1 MQKDISWKSVVK
13 ASILYAII
21 GLFLYYISMLIP
33 ILIKASTPETTTEIS
48 LFYINSLN
56 IFAIFLNLFIFL
68 GIFSLIFSMLFF
80 YSKKIRLKNL
90 NSSILLKFSILLVPP
105 AFFSLFLIGFKF
117 NVDASTFLPYFD
129 IHNIDNNMIDNFLF
143 FFLLHLGNFIVG
155 FFISNFLQYNNTS
168 SK

>member
-1 MQKDISWKSVVK
+1 MYLTKIHNIIILKHFKLKRYNVQKDISWKSVVK

-33 ILIKASTPETTTEIS
+33 ILINASTLENTTEIS
-48 LFYINSLN
+48 LFYINSLS

-68 GIFSLIFSMLFF
+68 GIYSLIFSTFFF

-90 NSSILLKFSILLVPP
+90 NSSI
-105 AFFSLFLIGFKF
+105 
-117 NVDASTFLPYFD
+117 
-129 IHNIDNNMIDNFLF
+129 DNNMVDNFLF

>member
-1 MQKDISWKSVVK
+1 VQKDISWKSVIK

-21 GLFLYYISMLIP
+21 GLFLYYISILIP
-33 ILIKASTPETTTEIS
+33 IFIDANPPETTTEIS
-48 LFYINSLN
+48 LFYINSLS

-80 YSKKIRLKNL
+80 YRKKIRLKNL
-90 NSSILLKFSILLVPP
+90 NSSILLKFSVLLVPP
-105 AFFSLFLIGFKF
+105 AFLPLFLICFEF
-117 NVDASTFLPYFD
+117 NVTSSTFLPYFD
-129 IHNIDNNMIDNFLF
+129 IHNIDNNVVDNFLF

-155 FFISNFLQYNNTS
+155 FLISNFLQYNNTS

>member
-1 MQKDISWKSVVK
+1 MQTDISWKSVVK

-33 ILIKASTPETTTEIS
+33 ILINASTLENTTEIS
-48 LFYINSLN
+48 LFYINSLS

-68 GIFSLIFSMLFF
+68 GIYSLIFSTFFF
-80 YSKKIRLKNL
+80 YSKKIR
-90 NSSILLKFSILLVPP
+90 
-105 AFFSLFLIGFKF
+105 F

-129 IHNIDNNMIDNFLF
+129 IHNIDNNMVDNFLF

>member
-33 ILIKASTPETTTEIS
+33 ILINASTLENTTEIS
-48 LFYINSLN
+48 LFYINSLS
-56 IFAIFLNLFIFL
+56 LFIFL
-68 GIFSLIFSMLFF
+68 GIYSLIFSTFFF

-129 IHNIDNNMIDNFLF
+129 IHNIDNNMVDNFLF